1 MISNSIAFYLQ
12 KNGYIEERDIPIY
25 RYGLSALCNS
35 LFQTLIITILGLVTE
50 SIINTIVFMMIFVSS
65 RRYVGGYHASTRWGC
80 LAMDVLI
87 WWCTTRSYVICEA
100 VDKKI
105 YFFVFI
111 VAFSLIVTFKYAPI
125 ENMKK
130 PLSVSQ
136 KRRNM
141 IKGRICMSAFS
152 GGAAVLFL
160 AGYGVAYTIVTT
172 LFFVAILIL
181 AGRRKNVKEQN
192 V

>member
-35 LFQTLIITILGLVTE
+35 LFQTLIITILGLVTD
-50 SIINTIVFMMIFVSS
+50 SIINTIVFMLIFVSS

-80 LAMDVLI
+80 LAMDILA
-87 WWCTTRSYVICEA
+87 WWCTTRSYMMWEA
-100 VDKKI
+100 TDKKI
-105 YFFVFI
+105 FFLIFI
-111 VAFSLIVTFKYAPI
+111 VAFSLIVTFKCAPI
-125 ENMKK
+125 ENIKK
-130 PLSVSQ
+130 PLSLSQ

-160 AGYGVAYTIVTT
+160 AGYGVAYTMITT
-172 LFFVAILIL
+172 LLFVAILML
-181 AGRRKNVKEQN
+181 AGRRKNVKGQN